1 MGRNKVE
8 DGHQARKILENTF
21 FQHYLENAE
30 KKLLAAWRD
39 CHLQDTQGQMAL
51 KAKRD
56 SLIEIQRDLKRY
68 VENGERELEK
78 QRTTNSKQDG

>member
-30 KKLLAAWRD
+30 KKLLAAWST
-39 CHLQDTQGQMAL
+39 CHLQDLDAQMAL